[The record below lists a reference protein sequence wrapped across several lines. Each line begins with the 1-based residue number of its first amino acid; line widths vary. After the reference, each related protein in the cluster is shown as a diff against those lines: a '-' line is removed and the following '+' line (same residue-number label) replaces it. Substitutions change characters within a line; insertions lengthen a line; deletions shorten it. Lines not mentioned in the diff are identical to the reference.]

1 LHALSTSLSAGVP
14 YAERLTAFILN
25 LLFTDCELM
34 ETSLPLTPLNRM
46 VDQTLQQLPVARA
59 GMRSSHTNEDAS
71 EAFYARLTSF
81 SDFSELTNDTHYVR
95 VPLGWTVVITD
106 VKGSTKAIEEGRY
119 KDVNTIGVAGIAA
132 VQNLLADFEFPYVFG
147 GDGATLL
154 IPNRHIK
161 AVSSELAAL
170 KNLSKKNFG
179 LELRVGMVD
188 ISEVTAE
195 YICVEVAK
203 YELCAGKCIAVFR
216 GGGLLVAEA
225 KVKDEPETYEI
236 QESVSC
242 RVNLAGLTCRWKDI
256 PNKRGRVMSLLLM
269 ARRDK
274 GTLPYIHFFEKLK
287 EVVPDLQDAHPVH
300 PELMTY
306 RTVEDC
312 VEDETRW
319 CVNQPMA
326 WLNRRLEISVA
337 VKAFSTMK
345 TVLGKNPVPYKAAM
359 KFHTDHQKFDDMLR
373 MVLDCTDDEASRLEQ
388 YLQEAHQRGNLYYGI
403 HYSSTSRMTC
413 FVQGLEDGNHIHFV
427 DGGDGGY
434 AIAAKQLKRQLR
446 RCRQPSVP
454 IMFASDLHG
463 LGCVKGTSQRLS

>member
-1 LHALSTSLSAGVP
+1 
-14 YAERLTAFILN
+14 
-25 LLFTDCELM
+25 
-34 ETSLPLTPLNRM
+34 M

-188 ISEVTAE
+188 ISEVTVE

-203 YELCAGKCIAVFR
+203 YELFAGKCIAVFR

-312 VEDETRW
+312 VEDEKRW
-319 CVNQPMA
+319 FSWKSLA
-326 WLNRRLEISVA
+326 WLIRKYKIS
-337 VKAFSTMK
+337 FSVNMFTTMK
-345 TVLGKNPVPYKAAM
+345 PALGMDPVPYVQAM

-373 MVLDCTDDEASRLEQ
+373 MVLDCSDDEASLLEH
-388 YLQEAHQRGNLYYGI
+388 YLHHAHQRGNLYYGI
-403 HYSSTSRMTC
+403 HYSPTSRMTC
-413 FVQGLEDGNHIHFV
+413 FVGGMQDGNHIHFI

-434 AIAAKQLKRQLR
+434 AIAAKQLKLQLLES
-446 RCRQPSVP
+446 CHSSFPSLSESIPEV
-454 IMFASDLHG
+454 LQ
-463 LGCVKGTSQRLS
+463 VNRRLSR

>member
-1 LHALSTSLSAGVP
+1 
-14 YAERLTAFILN
+14 
-25 LLFTDCELM
+25 M
-34 ETSLPLTPLNRM
+34 K
-46 VDQTLQQLPVARA
+46 
-59 GMRSSHTNEDAS
+59 SSHPNEDAS
-71 EAFYARLTSF
+71 ETFYKHLTSF
-81 SDFSELTNDTHYVR
+81 SDFSELTNDKHYVR

-106 VKGSTKAIEEGRY
+106 VKGSTKAIDEGRY

-132 VQNLLADFEFPYVFG
+132 VQNLLPGLEFPYVFG

-161 AVSSELAAL
+161 AVSAELAAL

-203 YELCAGKCIAVFR
+203 HELCAGKCIAVFR

-236 QESVSC
+236 PESTSR

-256 PNKRGRVMSLLLM
+256 PNKRGRVISLLVM
-269 ARRDK
+269 AGRNK
-274 GTLPYIHFFEKLK
+274 GKQPYIQFFEKLK
-287 EVVPDLQDAHPVH
+287 EIFSDVRDAHPVH

-312 VEDETRW
+312 VEDEKRW
-319 CVNQPMA
+319 CVRQPMA

-337 VKAFSTMK
+337 VKAFLTMK
-345 TVLGKNPVPYKAAM
+345 TVLGNDPVPYKAAM

-373 MVLDCTDDEASRLEQ
+373 MVLDCSDDEASLLEQ
-388 YLQEAHQRGNLYYGI
+388 YLQNAHQRGDVYYGI
-403 HYSSTSRMTC
+403 HFSSTSRMTC
-413 FVQGLEDGNHIHFV
+413 FVQGLEDGNHIHFI
-427 DGGDGGY
+427 DGGDGGF

-446 RCRQPSVP
+446 HTRQPSVP
-454 IMFASDLHG
+454 VTFADELATM
-463 LGCVKGTSQRLS
+463 VKNLRDTPKRRHSYDQVS